1 MTTELSVK
9 QMRFVTEMQ
18 TGITATQA
26 AINAGYSK
34 RSAANTAHA
43 LLKENPLI
51 KAEMERLRKHL
62 AEKAEYT
69 IEKASADLDRYIAEA
84 RGAGQHSAVAK
95 LQEQKMKLHLLIRK
109 QIDVTVAPSIDISG
123 ALSEAKARAFSR
135 PRCDPAQ
142 SLDGEVLALPSVA
155 ARGAV
160 DNKSLAPIFYGN
172 DVDMNA

>member
-51 KAEMERLRKHL
+51 KAEMERLRQHL
-62 AEKAEYT
+62 TKQAEYT
-69 IEKASADLDRYIAEA
+69 IEKADADLRGYIAEA
-84 RGAGQHSAVAK
+84 REKGQYSAVAK
-95 LQEQKMKLHLLIRK
+95 LQEQKLKLHLLIRK

-135 PRCDPAQ
+135 PRCDSAQ
-142 SLDGEVLALPSVA
+142 PIEGEALVLPSVA
-155 ARGAV
+155 SAGAV
-160 DNKSLAPIFYGN
+160 DNKSLPPIFYDN
-172 DVDMNA
+172 KPNMDL

>member
-26 AINAGYSK
+26 AINAGYSE
-34 RSAANTAHA
+34 RSAKTTAHT
-43 LLKENPLI
+43 LLHENKLVI
-51 KAEMERLRKHL
+51 AEMDRLRKHL

-135 PRCDPAQ
+135 LPRDSAQ
-142 SLDGEVLALPSVA
+142 PIEGEALVLPSVA
-155 ARGAV
+155 AHGAV
-160 DNKSLAPIFYGN
+160 DNKSLPPIFYDN
-172 DVDMNA
+172 KPNMDL